1 MAIKDIFKISR
12 KTFFD
17 PGAWLGLNQLI
28 SYTHVITS
36 TLKTTF
42 TPDKATHTETFE
54 QALGR
59 LKVTAEDLHHIST
72 RYRGYALFFAALSFI
87 SFVIGFYYLFAYHTV
102 SGWFLAMA
110 VAMLFGANAFRYDF
124 WYFQIT
130 HRKLGCTV
138 AEWWSGKLGAPKD
151 PSA

>member
-1 MAIKDIFKISR
+1 MAVKDVFKITR

-17 PGAWLGLNQLI
+17 PAAWLGLNQLV
-28 SYTHVITS
+28 SYTRVITS

-42 TPDKATHTETFE
+42 TPDKALRTETFE
-54 QALGR
+54 QALQR
-59 LKVTAEDLHHIST
+59 LNVTDEDLHHIRT
-72 RYRGYALFFAALSFI
+72 RFRWYALLFVLLGVI
-87 SFVIGFYYLFAYHTV
+87 SFVVGFYYLFAYHTL

-130 HRKLGCTV
+130 QRKLGCTV
-138 AEWWSGKLGAPKD
+138 HEWWSGRIGTPKD
-151 PSA
+151 PAA